1 MNYTLKPGVY
11 VGLRNEYNDDAFS
24 ASRFTTNKYIVQFLN
39 DVCCAS
45 VVDCFAGDVSRF
57 ASPSCRLFVIAPY
70 LTKELS
76 GKALAE
82 DDCVIDPT
90 RDLSHLGGNNHL
102 QFTHGERV
110 KIHQQCTHG
119 EHVKMHA
126 RGTCQNTPTMHAW
139 GTCQNGCDNNN
150 KIYFPAVSK
159 YCEWKTTFTYTIL
172 LPVIKSL
179 IYAHFLRPS
188 QLEPKSLNIH
198 ALIIPT

>member
-1 MNYTLKPGVY
+1 MNYTLKRGVY

-57 ASPSCRLFVIAPY
+57 ASPSCRLSVIVPC

-119 EHVKMHA
+119 EHVKTHLQCTHGEHVKIHLQCMHGEHVKMDVIIIIKYIFWPF
-126 RGTCQNTPTMHAW
+126 RNIVNGKLLSPT
-139 GTCQNGCDNNN
+139 Q
-150 KIYFPAVSK
+150 
-159 YCEWKTTFTYTIL
+159 YCCW
-172 LPVIKSL
+172 
-179 IYAHFLRPS
+179 
-188 QLEPKSLNIH
+188 
-198 ALIIPT
+198 